1 MLGFSSSSPVSAA
14 LEVAMASYDS
24 EKVAHIHEELHSH
37 LPPEPGLRVKALES
51 LLVEKGLLKTDA
63 VDKWLDNLAEKI
75 GPKNGAR
82 VIARSWVT
90 PEFESTLRNDA
101 MKAFKDL
108 GLAESGGY
116 ELKAVFNSDTVHNLV
131 VCTLCS
137 CYPLRLIGMSP
148 SWYKSNE
155 YRSRAVRE
163 PRGVLEE
170 FGVKLD
176 ADVEVRVWDSTSE
189 RRYIVVPQRPAGTEG
204 WSEDQLAG
212 LVTRNSMIGTHRD
225 LRSGDGAA

>member
-1 MLGFSSSSPVSAA
+1 
-14 LEVAMASYDS
+14 MASYDS
-24 EKVAHIHEELHSH
+24 GKVAHIHEELHSH
-37 LPPEPGLRVKALES
+37 LPPEPALRVKALES
-51 LLVEKGLLKTDA
+51 LLVEKGVLKTDA

-82 VIARSWVT
+82 VIAKSWVD
-90 PEFESTLRNDA
+90 PDFEGILRHDA
-101 MKAFKDL
+101 MEAFTAL
-108 GLAESGGY
+108 GLAKGGGY
-116 ELKAVFNSDTVHNLV
+116 GLKAVFNSDTVHNLI

-137 CYPLRLIGMSP
+137 CYPLALIGMSP

-155 YRSRAVRE
+155 YRARAVRE

-176 ADVEVRVWDSTSE
+176 GDVEVRVWDSTSE

-225 LRSGDGAA
+225 LRPGDGAA

>member
-1 MLGFSSSSPVSAA
+1 
-14 LEVAMASYDS
+14 MASYDS
-24 EKVAHIHEELHSH
+24 DKVAHIHEELHSH
-37 LPPEPGLRVKALES
+37 LPPEPALRAKALES
-51 LLVEKGLLKTDA
+51 LLVEKGVLKTDA
-63 VDKWLDNLAEKI
+63 VDRWLDNFAEKI

-82 VIARSWVT
+82 VIARSWVD
-90 PEFESTLRNDA
+90 PAFEGSLRNDA
-101 MKAFKDL
+101 MQAFTAL
-108 GLAESGGY
+108 GLAKGGGY
-116 ELKAVFNSDTVHNLV
+116 GLKAVFNSDTVHNLI

-137 CYPLRLIGMSP
+137 CYPLALIGMSP

-155 YRSRAVRE
+155 YRARAVRE
-163 PRGVLEE
+163 PRGVFEE

-176 ADVEVRVWDSTSE
+176 GDVEVRVWDSTSE

-225 LRSGDGAA
+225 LRPGDGAA

>member
-1 MLGFSSSSPVSAA
+1 
-14 LEVAMASYDS
+14 MASYDS
-24 EKVAHIHEELHSH
+24 GKVAHIHEELHSH
-37 LPPEPGLRVKALES
+37 LPPEPALRVKALEN
-51 LLVEKGLLKTDA
+51 LLIEKGLLKTDD
-63 VDKWLDNLAEKI
+63 VDKWLDNVAEKV

-82 VIARSWVT
+82 VIARSWVD
-90 PEFESTLRNDA
+90 PEFEGSLRNDA
-101 MKAFKDL
+101 MQAFTAL
-108 GLAESGGY
+108 GLAKGGGY
-116 ELKAVFNSDTVHNLV
+116 GLKAVFNSDTVHNLV

-137 CYPLRLIGMSP
+137 CYPLALIGISP
-148 SWYKSNE
+148 SWYKLNE
-155 YRSRAVRE
+155 YRARAVRD

-176 ADVEVRVWDSTSE
+176 EHVEVRVWDSTSE

-225 LRSGDGAA
+225 LRPGDGAA

>member
-1 MLGFSSSSPVSAA
+1 
-14 LEVAMASYDS
+14 MATYDS
-24 EKVAHIHEELHSH
+24 DKVAHIHEELHSH
-37 LPPEPGLRVKALES
+37 LPSEPALRVKALEG
-51 LLVEKGLLKTDA
+51 LLIEKGLLKNDA

-82 VIARSWVT
+82 VIARSWVD
-90 PEFESTLRNDA
+90 PEFAVTLRNDA
-101 MKAFKDL
+101 VKAFKDL
-108 GLAESGGY
+108 GLAEGSSF
-116 ELKAVFNSDTVHNLV
+116 ELKAVFNSEAVHNLV

-155 YRSRAVRE
+155 YRARAVRD
-163 PRGVLEE
+163 PRGVLQE

-176 ADVEVRVWDSTSE
+176 EQVEVSVWDSTSE
-189 RRYIVVPQRPAGTEG
+189 RRYIVIPQRPAGTES
-204 WSEDQLAG
+204 WSEDKLAE

-225 LRSGDGAA
+225 LRPGDGVA

>member
-1 MLGFSSSSPVSAA
+1 
-14 LEVAMASYDS
+14 MASYDS
-24 EKVAHIHEELHSH
+24 DKVAHIHEELHSH
-37 LPPEPGLRVKALES
+37 LPPEPALRVKALES
-51 LLVEKGLLKTDA
+51 LLIEKGLLKTDA

-82 VIARSWVT
+82 VIARSWVD
-90 PEFESTLRNDA
+90 PAFEGSLRNDA
-101 MKAFKDL
+101 MQAFTAL
-108 GLAESGGY
+108 GLAKGGGY
-116 ELKAVFNSDTVHNLV
+116 GLKAVFNSDTVHNLI

-137 CYPLRLIGMSP
+137 CYPLALIGMSP

-176 ADVEVRVWDSTSE
+176 GDVEVRVWDSTSE

-225 LRSGDGAA
+225 LRPGDGAA

>member
-1 MLGFSSSSPVSAA
+1 
-14 LEVAMASYDS
+14 MASYDS
-24 EKVAHIHEELHSH
+24 DKVAHIHEELHSH
-37 LPPEPGLRVKALES
+37 LPSEPALRVKALES
-51 LLVEKGLLKTDA
+51 LLTEKGLLKTDA

-82 VIARSWVT
+82 VIARSWVG
-90 PEFESTLRNDA
+90 PKYDGTLRNDA
-101 MKAFKDL
+101 MKAFTDL
-108 GLAESGGY
+108 GLAEGGGY

-155 YRSRAVRE
+155 YRARAVRD
-163 PRGVLEE
+163 PRAVLEE

-176 ADVEVRVWDSTSE
+176 EHVEVRVWDSTSE
-189 RRYIVVPQRPAGTEG
+189 RRYIVVPQRPTGTEG
-204 WSEDQLAG
+204 WSEAQLAE

-225 LRSGDGAA
+225 LRPSDGVA

>member
-1 MLGFSSSSPVSAA
+1 
-14 LEVAMASYDS
+14 MASYDS
-24 EKVAHIHEELHSH
+24 GKVAHIHEELHSH
-37 LPPEPGLRVKALES
+37 LPPEPALRVKALEN
-51 LLVEKGLLKTDA
+51 LLIEKGLLKIDD
-63 VDKWLDNLAEKI
+63 VDKWLDNVAEKV

-82 VIARSWVT
+82 VIARSWVD
-90 PEFESTLRNDA
+90 PEFEGSLRNDA
-101 MKAFKDL
+101 MQAFTAL
-108 GLAESGGY
+108 GLAKGGGY
-116 ELKAVFNSDTVHNLV
+116 GLKAVFNSDTVHNLV

-137 CYPLRLIGMSP
+137 CYPLALIGISP
-148 SWYKSNE
+148 SWYKLNE
-155 YRSRAVRE
+155 YRARAVRD

-176 ADVEVRVWDSTSE
+176 EHVEVRVWDSTSE

-225 LRSGDGAA
+225 LRPGDGAA

>member
-1 MLGFSSSSPVSAA
+1 
-14 LEVAMASYDS
+14 MASYDS
-24 EKVAHIHEELHSH
+24 GKVAHIHEELHSH
-37 LPPEPGLRVKALES
+37 LPSEPALRVKALES
-51 LLVEKGLLKTDA
+51 LLIEKGLLKTDA

-82 VIARSWVT
+82 VIAKSWVD
-90 PEFESTLRNDA
+90 PEFDATLRNDA
-101 MKAFKDL
+101 VKAFKDL
-108 GLAESGGY
+108 GLAEGGGY
-116 ELKAVFNSDTVHNLV
+116 QLKAVFNSETVHNLV

-137 CYPLRLIGMSP
+137 CYPLSLIGMSP

-155 YRSRAVRE
+155 YRARAVRD

-176 ADVEVRVWDSTSE
+176 EHVEVRVWDSTSE

-204 WSEDQLAG
+204 WSEDRLAE
-212 LVTRNSMIGTHRD
+212 LVTRNAMIGTHRD
-225 LRSGDGAA
+225 LRPGGGVA

>member
-1 MLGFSSSSPVSAA
+1 
-14 LEVAMASYDS
+14 MASYDS
-24 EKVAHIHEELHSH
+24 GKVAHIHEELHSH
-37 LPPEPGLRVKALES
+37 LPPEPALRVKALES
-51 LLVEKGLLKTDA
+51 LLIEKGVLKTDA
-63 VDKWLDNLAEKI
+63 VDTWLDNLAEKI

-82 VIARSWVT
+82 VIAKSWVD
-90 PEFESTLRNDA
+90 PDFQGILRHDT
-101 MKAFKDL
+101 MEAFKAL
-108 GLAESGGY
+108 GLAKGGGY
-116 ELKAVFNSDTVHNLV
+116 GLKAVFNSDTVHNLI

-137 CYPLRLIGMSP
+137 CYPLALIGMSP

-155 YRSRAVRE
+155 YRARAVRE

-176 ADVEVRVWDSTSE
+176 GDVEVRVWDSTSE

-225 LRSGDGAA
+225 LRPGDGAA